1 MRSEDAYN
9 IILES
14 IQNSFLLFVV
24 CIFCYGGYI
33 CRESDTDKTSTVLV
47 MKNIEALADNEDT
60 TNHACYGYGDI
71 DCFGIKAKLRIDIF
85 SLD

>member
-1 MRSEDAYN
+1 MKFNKKS
-9 IILES
+9 ES
-14 IQNSFLLFVV
+14 IYFLQF

>member
-1 MRSEDAYN
+1 MKFN
-9 IILES
+9 KKVKV
-14 IQNSFLLFVV
+14 LLFVV
-24 CIFCYGGYI
+24 YIFCYGGYI

>member
-47 MKNIEALADNEDT
+47 MKNIEALADT
-60 TNHACYGYGDI
+60 SFVKYGSKDDMKNKFNRDMYG
-71 DCFGIKAKLRIDIF
+71 ALNP
-85 SLD
+85 

>member
-1 MRSEDAYN
+1 MH
-9 IILES
+9 
-14 IQNSFLLFVV
+14 QLLRDSSD
-24 CIFCYGGYI
+24 GGYI

>member
-1 MRSEDAYN
+1 MKFN
-9 IILES
+9 KKVKV
-14 IQNSFLLFVV
+14 LLFVV
-24 CIFCYGGYI
+24 CIFYYGGYI

>member
-1 MRSEDAYN
+1 MKTKKRL
-9 IILES
+9 IIFVILITIFS
-14 IQNSFLLFVV
+14 ILSSIFDIKTYQNGNTIAL
-24 CIFCYGGYI
+24 
-33 CRESDTDKTSTVLV
+33 
-47 MKNIEALADNEDT
+47 KNIEALADNEDT

>member
-1 MRSEDAYN
+1 MKKKMMGIIAIVAIAAVAGYN
-9 IILES
+9 VYVSQSNAKLS
-14 IQNSFLLFVV
+14 NLALN
-24 CIFCYGGYI
+24 
-33 CRESDTDKTSTVLV
+33 
-47 MKNIEALADNEDT
+47 NIEALADNEDT

>member
-1 MRSEDAYN
+1 MKFN
-9 IILES
+9 KKVKV
-14 IQNSFLLFVV
+14 LLFVV

-60 TNHACYGYGDI
+60 T
-71 DCFGIKAKLRIDIF
+71 
-85 SLD
+85 

>member
-1 MRSEDAYN
+1 MKKKMMGIIAIVAIAAVTGYN
-9 IILES
+9 VYVSQSNAKLS
-14 IQNSFLLFVV
+14 NLALN
-24 CIFCYGGYI
+24 
-33 CRESDTDKTSTVLV
+33 
-47 MKNIEALADNEDT
+47 NIEALADNEDT